1 MKGAASIIGRRF
13 FYLFDFQQ
21 RLNYILPS
29 ITLETNHRIMRLRHL
44 LIVAGVFALLMPDKV
59 IAQDNEELHQ
69 TIEEKTET
77 IFEQVVDWR
86 RHFHEHPEL
95 SNREDETAAYI
106 ADYMRSL
113 GLKVETGIAHTG
125 VVAVLEGAN
134 PGPVVGLRAD
144 IDALPVRER
153 TDVPFKSTKTTT
165 YLGQEVGVMH
175 ACGHDTHIAMLMG
188 AAKILTDMKSELQ
201 GTVKF
206 IFQPAEEGA
215 PPGEEGG
222 AELMIEEG
230 VLQDPDVDVIFG
242 QHINSQTEVGT
253 IRYRPEGTM
262 AAADRFVITVKG
274 KQTHGSTPWTG
285 VDPIVTS
292 AKIIEGLQTIISRQT
307 ELTKAAAVISVGK
320 INSGVRNNII
330 PEEAEM
336 IGTIRTLDTEMQETI
351 HNDIRHVATTIG
363 ESMGA
368 EVEVDIQKGYP
379 VTYNDPELTVAML
392 PTLERVAGSDNVVL
406 SDAITGA
413 EDFSFF
419 QKKIPGLYIFVGG
432 MPKDMEPADAA
443 PHHTPDFYIE
453 EEGMKLGVKALAGL
467 TIDYMYQNNN

>member
-1 MKGAASIIGRRF
+1 MNRIIFTVSTLLVFGIAASS
-13 FYLFDFQQ
+13 L
-21 RLNYILPS
+21 
-29 ITLETNHRIMRLRHL
+29 
-44 LIVAGVFALLMPDKV
+44 
-59 IAQDNEELHQ
+59 AQNGNQEELHQ
-69 TIEEKTET
+69 TISEQTES
-77 IFEQVVDWR
+77 IYDQVVEWR
-86 RHFHEHPEL
+86 RHFHENPEL
-95 SNREDETAAYI
+95 SNREEETAAYI
-106 ADYMRSL
+106 AEFLEDL
-113 GLKVETGIAHTG
+113 GLDVETGIAHTG
-125 VVAVLEGAN
+125 VVGVLEGGK

-144 IDALPVRER
+144 IDGLPVKER

-165 YLGQEVGVMH
+165 YLGEEVGVMH

-188 AAKILTDMKSELQ
+188 AAKILTDMKDQLS

-206 IFQPAEEGA
+206 IFQPAEEGS

-222 AELMIEEG
+222 AELMVKEG
-230 VLQDPDVDVIFG
+230 VLKNPDVDVIFG
-242 QHINSQTEVGT
+242 QHINSQTEVGK

-262 AAADRFVITVKG
+262 AAADRFVIKVNG

-292 AKIIEGLQTIISRQT
+292 AKIIEGLQSIVSRQT

-320 INSGVRNNII
+320 IQSGVRNNII

-336 IGTIRTLDTEMQETI
+336 IGTIRTLDTEMREII
-351 HNDIRHVATTIG
+351 HEKIRHVATNIA

-368 EVEVDIQKGYP
+368 TAEVDIQTGYP
-379 VTYNDPELTVAML
+379 VTYNDPELTDAML
-392 PTLERVAGSDNVVL
+392 PTLQQIAGEENVIF

-419 QKKIPGLYIFVGG
+419 QKEVPGFYFFIGG
-432 MPKDMEPADAA
+432 MPKGMDPSEAA

-453 EEGMKLGVKALAGL
+453 ESGMKLGVKALASL
-467 TIDYMYQNNN
+467 TVDYMAEHSNR